1 MFGNLLNLTPTT
13 QSLSWL
19 ELIFALLLAIILS
32 LIVAIVYK
40 NTHRGLSYSQSFLFA
55 LILIGFLLS
64 AIMMVIGNS
73 LAIAFG
79 AFGAFSLIRFRTA
92 IKDSKDIAFIL
103 LVVSIGLAVGTHN
116 YMIAIVVTIL
126 AVLMIYILTKINFGS
141 IRKYDYI
148 LSFSAKTDS
157 FSNETMRDIFMKFLK
172 SDNLLNVSSRDNG
185 QVLDYN
191 FNVRFIKSEE
201 KDNFVKELGQL
212 GGIINI
218 DLISTKNDIEY

>member
-1 MFGNLLNLTPTT
+1 MFENFLNLTPST
-13 QSLSWL
+13 QSLSWF
-19 ELIFALLLAIILS
+19 EVIFALILAIILS
-32 LIVAIVYK
+32 LIIAIVYK

-103 LVVSIGLAVGTHN
+103 LVVAIGLAVGTHN
-116 YMIAIVVTIL
+116 YMIAIIVTIL

-148 LSFSAKTDS
+148 LSFYAKTDS
-157 FSNETMRDIFMKFLK
+157 FSNESMRNIFMKFLK
-172 SDNLLNVSSRDNG
+172 SDNLLNVSSKDNG

-191 FNVRFIKSEE
+191 FNVRFIKNEE
-201 KDNFVKELGQL
+201 KDNFVKELSQL
-212 GGIINI
+212 SGVINV
-218 DLISTKNDIEY
+218 DLISTK